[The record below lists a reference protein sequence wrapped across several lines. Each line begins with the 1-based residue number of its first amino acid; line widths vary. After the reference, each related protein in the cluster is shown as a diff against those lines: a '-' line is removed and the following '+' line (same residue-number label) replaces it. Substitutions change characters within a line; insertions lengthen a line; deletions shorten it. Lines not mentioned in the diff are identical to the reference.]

1 MASIATALAN
11 MARMKDQLRCSGV
24 VGAHTWRRE
33 ATGTPVPR
41 STSHPG
47 TRWQSEAR
55 GGAVSS
61 DLEAVCG
68 SNGIRGDDEAKG
80 VLRRAILPAEVQVHP
95 SDSPAEGE
103 PVVSSGARERPA
115 RPARG
120 LSSREGT
127 RRSRSPSHDYWAEGH
142 EDPGTVPQPN
152 SPKARSARSGTGRL
166 GGRGGDSAS
175 GPART
180 RRPQKASS
188 KLEAQ
193 KRSSLASEV
202 SAASENA
209 PSVTDALME
218 REVSQASAASE
229 KLPLSVEDEA
239 ASERRSLE
247 ESQRTTSAKDAQVL
261 GDTAGRSSVTVM
273 TYWLQVESIKG
284 LPRLENAETVSL
296 YEVHSYW
303 MEQGGPMVRLAELQ
317 AHAADGGEECR
328 VRNQVSLPLFEP
340 APGAGTVAVEVVR
353 KVPENSKGSF
363 MLVGRVELDAL
374 NDDTR
379 RIASYALPPSAAVIK
394 LRVCEHRAAVK
405 ASGGSYLA
413 FSFAIGWCDFGLGA
427 GSTFR
432 VDSVAQGILVC
443 VASAAGLLAEE
454 RAAGESKACMSLS
467 PSEDLSALR
476 KDLEALQD
484 RVSVLEAQAR
494 SSRDSTP
501 STVVPVTVNYTQ
513 SGPADSAP
521 SVSVL
526 GPTQLPEAPTPG
538 LTPGGRITASQYTEE
553 YRRSIAQDIGD
564 YFRRCLSGTNRGP
577 SGRQQIS
584 LPSKVYI
591 LVRDLSGRLY
601 DPVQVHHSFGSI
613 RALVRDG
620 DYLGDSIFVG
630 FPTQWE
636 ARVAVERAGLHWQCA
651 VLSSE
656 SGQLEPEYPLGFCEV
671 TTSTGESER
680 VAVICMGEMGGAF
693 LVVTPHSAG
702 HRQVAKRQLPSTF
715 LSKPTSAEVLFAP
728 SRDPGAHTVN
738 SKVWFGWLSKDY
750 ESHISFDTASGPA
763 LTVLF
768 DEDELMLPLASSLAL
783 AAERLFGLRAAPSSF
798 ESVPAEDTQVLGQ
811 RVAAL
816 ENHLSGIKEQ
826 LEILIGQNTHPRT
839 SGSPATQKAEGARP
853 KSSAAPP
860 RASQFL
866 GLDPTV
872 AQAALAA
879 GIPATQLEEMSKLAL
894 AGKPRLPDLPKAPMP
909 KRKDPLDESEDDAVG
924 ESAVEVT
931 CGGIWGGGSYGGCY
945 YPADRYHKT
954 PGRSAEKGDI
964 TRSFARRLWLS
975 RALKKTLSSDLEQI
989 SRVIERNME
998 ADFNLRRSGVP
1009 GAPVVPVSARA
1020 WLEARSR
1027 VQNFRTP
1034 VTFLWGVAGILDA
1047 LRDQKPEEAR
1057 ARAGLLLCQGDQLSI
1072 DRGSWIVAAS
1082 MSLEDPP
1089 PFAVFA
1095 THTLP
1100 AETESQVTKLI
1111 DSRWVDLFLHHLSE
1125 IDQLA
1130 EKKKKLTFKKTPLD
1144 PPPDGTASP
1153 KRKGKGKGSGSAGS
1167 GKDAGREKEKEAAQ
1181 SQDLAADAYPPRG
1194 EVRAGALLRQTHS
1207 SVKGPPSEIA
1217 EEAKPTVPAEAEKKP
1232 EHRAPGA
1239 SASTV
1244 NARGLWNSLLRWVLR
1259 SPCGT
1264 LRTFLHTAL
1273 HSPAPEGDLHDPR
1286 PEWPIPLPYPALL
1299 AGAREA
1305 TEDDAWR
1312 RCANMMVLILNWI
1325 HMGQPA
1331 IWPRKF
1337 SIFSSLTPSQLV
1349 LVTRL
1354 KHLAGEWLKFK
1365 DITAESMGRT
1375 AGKVES
1381 LEALVHR
1388 LETSAVAFVPKSG
1401 SGNGP
1406 VHRAAAGEDT
1416 AVQVEDIQAAKAVEA
1431 GRLSFKGRPAFDPTP
1446 YLEEPA
1452 RSLYQDPLKFAV
1464 PPSECF
1470 EEIPTV
1476 KVRGDRKEI
1485 LGLLSSLDSTGRLA
1499 LFSPDELRM
1508 DFRAGVFALMKNLTA
1523 DRLILDCRPANAL
1536 EPGLNQ
1542 WTQTMGSL
1550 TPILGM
1556 RIPPDHKVVA
1566 AGEDLKDY
1574 YYYIISESRAKR
1586 NSLAFQLSRAEAKRF
1601 RGAYRWA
1608 DRQARILIP
1617 ALKTMAMGDLNAVE
1631 FGQQAHVKLGLL
1643 HGLVGMRD
1651 LLTLRGRFP
1660 RQSWAVGY
1668 VIDDFIVLEA
1678 VPKSSVPAPL
1688 FSSRLADAMVDV
1700 YSHVGL
1706 VANDSKRFRAEEH
1719 PQFWGISID
1728 GNSGLVRALLD
1739 RTIPLSFVT
1748 ARVARTGAASR
1759 HLLEIIAGSWT
1770 AIIAARKRC
1779 MCLLQQIFV
1788 EIQAHEYGVVFRI
1801 SPQLVAELWT
1811 LVVLAPLMCSDL
1823 TAPTSTTLY
1832 AVDASDH
1839 RIAGV
1844 VTELTAPFAKELSR
1858 HTMTRAAWSRL
1869 LSPWKSHQRRLGRLD
1884 PADEVPEGE
1893 APAQAHLLWVQLM
1906 RSCQFYPMFCDRAA
1920 RSEHINVSEMR
1931 GLLKAEAHHSSE
1943 QPSTRCNIGTDSQV
1957 CLEAVVKGRAS
1968 SVVLNKMLR
1977 RHLPVL
1983 LCGNL
1988 YPGHQYLPS
1997 SDNPADD
2004 PTRDKELREP
2014 VETAPKWLVEA
2025 FEGDF
2030 RSLDDMLKASSADE
2044 ATLARLPEFED
2055 SAIPPDWLRSDR
2067 QLLRRDYRNR
2077 HCSAEH
2083 RTAVTG
2089 LPNNPAPDLWKTED
2103 QVKLH
2108 PAAEQLLRKLP
2119 ESYFVF
2125 PKSWNRKQR
2134 RTSLSFTGA
2143 LDLFSGSRG
2152 LSGYSRKHRKPW
2164 TKVAEAYPAK
2174 LCGAL
2179 ALVLANQLLPP
2190 SRQRKLDLAA
2200 CAHVNSRVGEASK
2213 PGPRPRRPRPAVD
2226 LEEVQLVTAHTSFIQ
2241 QKARALFA
2249 AWLATELSEATWRN
2263 LEDLPELCV
2272 IFLRAFGRHLFA
2284 SSQPL
2289 YLFRHL
2295 VVYFQRNYPV
2305 FPAPLSE
2312 AWDLIARWERIQPVE
2327 HRTPMPKLIF
2337 DAVVSLAYLWGW
2349 YRFAAVTLLA
2359 FHGKLRISEPLKAA
2373 RKDLLLPAET
2383 GVGLDAA
2390 FLNIEKSKT
2399 SFRGKGIVQHTKIT
2413 DGNALAAADR
2423 ILKTLSPEERLYAGT
2438 PSTYRRRWDALL
2450 RSLQIDK
2457 SWQLTPGTLRSGGA
2471 IYAYHSGVPVTEILW
2486 LMRLKNL
2493 TTLESYLQSTGEV
2506 LNRLKSGRV
2515 EGTDRKDPGSKGA
2528 QSLVQVLGE
2537 AKAEPRLNEG
2547 SVKVTERA
2555 EPDAPS
2561 QSKQVPEAVE
2571 EADEYIYTEEGE
2583 EEEIIEDDPIVS

>member
-1 MASIATALAN
+1 
-11 MARMKDQLRCSGV
+11 
-24 VGAHTWRRE
+24 
-33 ATGTPVPR
+33 
-41 STSHPG
+41 
-47 TRWQSEAR
+47 
-55 GGAVSS
+55 
-61 DLEAVCG
+61 
-68 SNGIRGDDEAKG
+68 
-80 VLRRAILPAEVQVHP
+80 
-95 SDSPAEGE
+95 
-103 PVVSSGARERPA
+103 
-115 RPARG
+115 
-120 LSSREGT
+120 
-127 RRSRSPSHDYWAEGH
+127 
-142 EDPGTVPQPN
+142 
-152 SPKARSARSGTGRL
+152 
-166 GGRGGDSAS
+166 
-175 GPART
+175 
-180 RRPQKASS
+180 
-188 KLEAQ
+188 
-193 KRSSLASEV
+193 
-202 SAASENA
+202 
-209 PSVTDALME
+209 
-218 REVSQASAASE
+218 
-229 KLPLSVEDEA
+229 
-239 ASERRSLE
+239 
-247 ESQRTTSAKDAQVL
+247 
-261 GDTAGRSSVTVM
+261 
-273 TYWLQVESIKG
+273 
-284 LPRLENAETVSL
+284 
-296 YEVHSYW
+296 
-303 MEQGGPMVRLAELQ
+303 
-317 AHAADGGEECR
+317 
-328 VRNQVSLPLFEP
+328 
-340 APGAGTVAVEVVR
+340 
-353 KVPENSKGSF
+353 
-363 MLVGRVELDAL
+363 
-374 NDDTR
+374 
-379 RIASYALPPSAAVIK
+379 
-394 LRVCEHRAAVK
+394 
-405 ASGGSYLA
+405 
-413 FSFAIGWCDFGLGA
+413 
-427 GSTFR
+427 
-432 VDSVAQGILVC
+432 
-443 VASAAGLLAEE
+443 
-454 RAAGESKACMSLS
+454 MSLS

-591 LVRDLSGRLY
+591 LVRELDGLPLSPADVLR
-601 DPVQVHHSFGSI
+601 
-613 RALVRDG
+613 
-620 DYLGDSIFVG
+620 
-630 FPTQWE
+630 
-636 ARVAVERAGLHWQCA
+636 QCA

-931 CGGIWGGGSYGGCY
+931 KETSLEALLDGSG
-945 YPADRYHKT
+945 YP
-954 PGRSAEKGDI
+954 GSSESAGVP
-964 TRSFARRLWLS
+964 SARKNAAAL

-1167 GKDAGREKEKEAAQ
+1167 GKDAGREKEKEAAHPVASEPVPGSSMSEQ
-1181 SQDLAADAYPPRG
+1181 GALLGATALLGPGRLLPDLRSQDLAADAYPPRG

-1832 AVDASDH
+1832 AVDASDQ

-2152 LSGYSRKHRKPW
+2152 LAKSLARHTQNWVLTYDIAHDPRQDLLDPSVQAELDALVQRKCFRLLSAGPVCSSFSRAVRPPVRSRQFPRGLECLSSNMQRKVAEGNAFSSWLAALIKAACSQGCIFLVENPWMSFLWDQPEWQDIADSPGSSFFVTDFCVWGTPWRKRTKFLTNTSFQPCKLFCRCGSSHEHLRLSGYSRKHRKPW

-2493 TTLESYLQSTGEV
+2493 TTLESYLQSTAAM
-2506 LNRLKSGRV
+2506 NIMLKLPDSVRGRI
-2515 EGTDRKDPGSKGA
+2515 
-2528 QSLVQVLGE
+2528 QVL
-2537 AKAEPRLNEG
+2537 AQTLPHLVRHSPSSAQAQLYR
-2547 SVKVTERA
+2547 RA
-2555 EPDAPS
+2555 
-2561 QSKQVPEAVE
+2561 VL
-2571 EADEYIYTEEGE
+2571 
-2583 EEEIIEDDPIVS
+2583 

>member
-1 MASIATALAN
+1 M
-11 MARMKDQLRCSGV
+11 
-24 VGAHTWRRE
+24 
-33 ATGTPVPR
+33 
-41 STSHPG
+41 
-47 TRWQSEAR
+47 SEAE
-55 GGAVSS
+55 
-61 DLEAVCG
+61 D
-68 SNGIRGDDEAKG
+68 
-80 VLRRAILPAEVQVHP
+80 
-95 SDSPAEGE
+95 GE
-103 PVVSSGARERPA
+103 ELDG
-115 RPARG
+115 
-120 LSSREGT
+120 
-127 RRSRSPSHDYWAEGH
+127 
-142 EDPGTVPQPN
+142 
-152 SPKARSARSGTGRL
+152 
-166 GGRGGDSAS
+166 
-175 GPART
+175 
-180 RRPQKASS
+180 
-188 KLEAQ
+188 
-193 KRSSLASEV
+193 
-202 SAASENA
+202 
-209 PSVTDALME
+209 
-218 REVSQASAASE
+218 
-229 KLPLSVEDEA
+229 LPLS
-239 ASERRSLE
+239 
-247 ESQRTTSAKDAQVL
+247 
-261 GDTAGRSSVTVM
+261 
-273 TYWLQVESIKG
+273 
-284 LPRLENAETVSL
+284 
-296 YEVHSYW
+296 
-303 MEQGGPMVRLAELQ
+303 
-317 AHAADGGEECR
+317 
-328 VRNQVSLPLFEP
+328 
-340 APGAGTVAVEVVR
+340 
-353 KVPENSKGSF
+353 
-363 MLVGRVELDAL
+363 
-374 NDDTR
+374 
-379 RIASYALPPSAAVIK
+379 
-394 LRVCEHRAAVK
+394 
-405 ASGGSYLA
+405 
-413 FSFAIGWCDFGLGA
+413 
-427 GSTFR
+427 
-432 VDSVAQGILVC
+432 
-443 VASAAGLLAEE
+443 
-454 RAAGESKACMSLS
+454 
-467 PSEDLSALR
+467 
-476 KDLEALQD
+476 
-484 RVSVLEAQAR
+484 
-494 SSRDSTP
+494 
-501 STVVPVTVNYTQ
+501 
-513 SGPADSAP
+513 PAD
-521 SVSVL
+521 VL
-526 GPTQLPEAPTPG
+526 
-538 LTPGGRITASQYTEE
+538 R
-553 YRRSIAQDIGD
+553 
-564 YFRRCLSGTNRGP
+564 
-577 SGRQQIS
+577 
-584 LPSKVYI
+584 
-591 LVRDLSGRLY
+591 
-601 DPVQVHHSFGSI
+601 
-613 RALVRDG
+613 
-620 DYLGDSIFVG
+620 
-630 FPTQWE
+630 
-636 ARVAVERAGLHWQCA
+636 QCA

-975 RALKKTLSSDLEQI
+975 RLVRVCWSSIGSQERSGPQGIEEDAEFRPRANLPSDRAQHGGRFQPTPIGRARSSSGPCQRPCLAGGPVESPEFPHPRYLPLGGSRDLGCPARSETRRSTGARRPSSLPGRPAFDRPGQLDCCSFHVARGSTSVCSVCHPYVAGRDRESGDKVDRFSLGRSFSAPPQRDRPVGGEEEKADFQEDASRSTSRRHCFAQAERQRKRVWI
-989 SRVIERNME
+989 SRLWQRCRQGEGKGGGPVTPGVVAA
-998 ADFNLRRSGVP
+998 ADPCPLSPVASEPVP
-1009 GAPVVPVSARA
+1009 GS
-1020 WLEARSR
+1020 
-1027 VQNFRTP
+1027 
-1034 VTFLWGVAGILDA
+1034 
-1047 LRDQKPEEAR
+1047 
-1057 ARAGLLLCQGDQLSI
+1057 
-1072 DRGSWIVAAS
+1072 S
-1082 MSLEDPP
+1082 MSEQGALLG
-1089 PFAVFA
+1089 A
-1095 THTLP
+1095 TALLGPGRLLP
-1100 AETESQVTKLI
+1100 
-1111 DSRWVDLFLHHLSE
+1111 DL
-1125 IDQLA
+1125 
-1130 EKKKKLTFKKTPLD
+1130 
-1144 PPPDGTASP
+1144 
-1153 KRKGKGKGSGSAGS
+1153 R
-1167 GKDAGREKEKEAAQ
+1167 

-1957 CLEAVVKGRAS
+1957 CLGAVVKGRAS

-2152 LSGYSRKHRKPW
+2152 LAKSLARHTQNWALTYDIAHDPRQDLLDPSVQAELDALVQRKCFRLLSAGPVCSSFSRAVRPPVRSRQFPRGLECLSSNMQRKVAEGNAFSSWLAALIKAACSQGCIFLVENPWMSFLWDQPEWQDIADSPGSSFFVTDFCVWGTPWRKRTKFLTNTSFQPCKLFCRCGSSHEHLRLSGYSRKHRKPW

-2493 TTLESYLQSTGEV
+2493 TTLESYLQSTAAM
-2506 LNRLKSGRV
+2506 NIMLKLPDSVRGRI
-2515 EGTDRKDPGSKGA
+2515 
-2528 QSLVQVLGE
+2528 QVL
-2537 AKAEPRLNEG
+2537 AQTLPHLVRHSPSSAQAQLYR
-2547 SVKVTERA
+2547 RA
-2555 EPDAPS
+2555 
-2561 QSKQVPEAVE
+2561 VL
-2571 EADEYIYTEEGE
+2571 
-2583 EEEIIEDDPIVS
+2583 